1 MVQLNPNDLWNGDI
15 RYMAV
20 FDYVLSRR
28 NIDKITDGILGI
40 TWWGRLKR
48 FFRRLWL
55 RLWPEWR

>member
-1 MVQLNPNDLWNGDI
+1 MNNLRYMNL

-20 FDYVLSRR
+20 FDHVLSQR
-28 NIDKITDGILGI
+28 NIDKITDCISGI

-48 FFRRLWL
+48 FFRRFWL